1 MPYGPGWYPIHDKD
15 RDGWRWSWGTL
26 GVTGNTGPTG
36 PASTVTGPTG
46 PSSVGPT
53 GPIGPTGPFITGP
66 TGPTGPTGSTGN
78 AGAAGATGP
87 TGPTGSSGNVGG
99 VGATGPTGWT
109 GPTGAGGAASTVTGP
124 TGWTGPTGAGGAAS
138 TVTGPTGWT
147 GPSVTGPTGPTGST
161 GPTGAL
167 LAVAVG
173 LQTGSVGTTIN
184 YTQTPTT
191 AGVTLTNQTLAQGSA
206 WRIKAKGNFAATSS
220 GTARNAAMCLY
231 WGTTQLSSTILD
243 ITVLTGT
250 SQSTYWEYE
259 GIIIGQSG
267 ANTAMVWS
275 QCLNSIDSSTK
286 VLAFSENGG
295 AEGSFPTGAQTLDLR
310 FWMTTAVTGDQWNV
324 FVVTMERLA

>member
-1 MPYGPGWYPIHDKD
+1 MDLGFAGDGLVAVYDNPNNDLGTASAAVQGTFDGGSLTAQNELPLLNGP
-15 RDGWRWSWGTL
+15 
-26 GVTGNTGPTG
+26 
-36 PASTVTGPTG
+36 
-46 PSSVGPT
+46 
-53 GPIGPTGPFITGP
+53 
-66 TGPTGPTGSTGN
+66 
-78 AGAAGATGP
+78 
-87 TGPTGSSGNVGG
+87 
-99 VGATGPTGWT
+99 TGPTGWT
-109 GPTGAGGAASTVTGP
+109 GPSVTGPTGPTGWTGPSVTGP
-124 TGWTGPTGAGGAAS
+124 TGWTGPSVTGP
-138 TVTGPTGWT
+138 TGPTGWT